1 MRLFLRLL
9 LLLIFA
15 LPLLAAGLVYLAID
29 DTAVVQRQATLTPA
43 HVERARR
50 LLALHDPR
58 TMRAGVLRSMV
69 VSEADLDLAANYL
82 VNRYA
87 RGSSRVALLDG
98 VISVRASLNLP
109 VNPVGRFINLEV
121 ALRESDRLPR
131 IDALRL
137 GRVPIPGFVGNWLL
151 ERGLDRLQQREQ
163 LTAAADVIRQVRSRD
178 GFLIVDFEWNEATP
192 DRLQA
197 ALVGQQEQA
206 RWRVYQERLVALA
219 AIPAM
224 GRVVSLDRLLGPL
237 LQLAL
242 ERGGAGGADAAQE
255 SRSALIVLAFY
266 VNGKGLSALVPQA
279 RYWPTAKRHVVTLA
293 GRTDLTQ
300 HFTIS
305 AALAVTA
312 GSPLADVVGLYKE
325 LDDARG
331 GSGFSFIDLA
341 ADRAGTRMGKL
352 AVSDAGGPSR
362 LRKALAAGLQES
374 DLIPEVRD
382 LPEFMRQDEFVR
394 RFGGVG
400 QPQYQA
406 MVQRIEQRLAAL
418 PLYR

>member
-1 MRLFLRLL
+1 MRLLLRLL
-9 LLLIFA
+9 LLLIVM

-29 DTAVVQRQATLTPA
+29 DAAAVKGQALLTPD
-43 HVERARR
+43 HVERARL
-50 LLALHDPR
+50 LLARHDPR
-58 TMRAGVLRSMV
+58 TMRAGVLRSIV

-82 VNRYA
+82 LNRYA
-87 RGSSRVALLDG
+87 KGASRVVLLDG
-98 VISVRASLNLP
+98 AISVRASLNLP
-109 VNPVGRFINLEV
+109 VNPIGRFINLDLS
-121 ALRESDRLPR
+121 LRETDGLPR

-137 GRVPIPGFVGNWLL
+137 GRVPVPGFFGNWLL
-151 ERGLDRLQQREQ
+151 EQGLDRLQQREQ
-163 LTAAADVIRQVRSRD
+163 LAAAADVIRRVRSRD
-178 GFLIVDFEWNEATP
+178 GFLMVDFEWNEATP
-192 DRLQA
+192 GRLQA
-197 ALVGQQEQA
+197 ALVGQQEQV
-206 RWRVYQERLVALA
+206 RWRAYQERLVALTA
-219 AIPAM
+219 QPDV
-224 GRVVSLDRLLGPL
+224 GRMVSLDRLLGPL
-237 LQLAL
+237 LQLAHA
-242 ERGGAGGADAAQE
+242 RGSASGDAAQE

-279 RYWPTAKRHVVTLA
+279 RDWPMAKRHVVTLA

-305 AALAVTA
+305 AALAATA

-325 LDDARG
+325 IDDARV
-331 GSGFSFIDLA
+331 GSGFSFNDLA
-341 ADRAGTRMGKL
+341 ADRAGTLLGAL
-352 AVSDAGGPSR
+352 AVSDAAGQTR
-362 LRKALAAGLQES
+362 LRKAVTTGLKES

-400 QPQYQA
+400 QPRYQA

>member
-1 MRLFLRLL
+1 MRLLLRLFLL
-9 LLLIFA
+9 LLLA

-29 DTAVVQRQATLTPA
+29 DTAVVQGQATLTPA

-50 LLALHDPR
+50 LLARHDPR
-58 TMRAGVLRSMV
+58 TMRAGVLRSIV
-69 VSEADLDLAANYL
+69 VSEADLDLAVNYL
-82 VNRYA
+82 LGRYA
-87 RGSSRVALLDG
+87 KGASRIVLHDG
-98 VISVRASLNLP
+98 TISVRASLNLP
-109 VNPVGRFINLEV
+109 VNPIGRFINLD
-121 ALRESDRLPR
+121 LSMRESDGLPR

-137 GRVPIPGFVGNWLL
+137 GRVPVPGFVGNWLL
-151 ERGLDRLQQREQ
+151 QRGLNRLQQREQ
-163 LTAAADVIRQVRSRD
+163 LAAAADVIRQVRSRD
-178 GFLIVDFEWNEATP
+178 GFLMVDFEWNEATP
-192 DRLQA
+192 GRLQA
-197 ALVGQQEQA
+197 ALVGQEERA

-219 AIPAM
+219 AQPAV
-224 GRVVSLDRLLGPL
+224 GRVLSLDRLLGPL
-237 LQLAL
+237 LQLAQ
-242 ERGGAGGADAAQE
+242 ERSGAGGDAAQE

-279 RYWPTAKRHVVTLA
+279 RDWPMAKRHVVTLA

-305 AALAVTA
+305 AALAATA
-312 GSPLADVVGLYKE
+312 GSPLSDVVGLYKE

-341 ADRAGTRMGKL
+341 ADRAGTRLGAL
-352 AVSDAGGPSR
+352 AVSGATGQSR
-362 LRKALAAGLQES
+362 LRKAVATGLQES

-382 LPEFMRQDEFVR
+382 LPEFMRQDAFER

-400 QPQYQA
+400 QPRYQA

>member
-1 MRLFLRLL
+1 MRLLLRLF
-9 LLLIFA
+9 LLLIFT
-15 LPLLAAGLVYLAID
+15 LPLLAVGLVYLAID
-29 DTAVVQRQATLTPA
+29 DTAVVQGQALLTPA
-43 HVERARR
+43 HVERARW
-50 LLALHDPR
+50 LLARHDPR
-58 TMRAGVLRSMV
+58 TMRAGVLRSIV

-82 VNRYA
+82 LNQYGKSA
-87 RGSSRVALLDG
+87 SRVVLHDG
-98 VISVRASLNLP
+98 SINVRASLNLP
-109 VNPVGRFINLEV
+109 INPIGRFINLDLS
-121 ALRESDRLPR
+121 LRETGALPR

-151 ERGLDRLQQREQ
+151 QQALDRLQQTDR
-163 LTAAADVIRQVRSRD
+163 LAAAADVIRQVRTRD
-178 GFLIVDFEWNEATP
+178 GFLMVDFEWNDATP
-192 DRLQA
+192 GRLQA
-197 ALVGQQEQA
+197 ALVGQEEQA
-206 RWRVYQERLVALA
+206 RWRVYQEHMVALA
-219 AIPAM
+219 AQPAV

-237 LQLAL
+237 LQLAQ
-242 ERGGAGGADAAQE
+242 ERGGASGDAAQE

-279 RYWPTAKRHVVTLA
+279 RDWPMAKRHVVTLA

-305 AALAVTA
+305 AALAATA

-325 LDDARG
+325 MDDARG
-331 GSGFSFIDLA
+331 GSGFSFNDLA
-341 ADRAGTRMGKL
+341 ADRAGTRLGAL
-352 AVSDAGGPSR
+352 AVSGAAGQSR
-362 LRKALAAGLQES
+362 LRKAVVAGLQEN

-400 QPQYQA
+400 QPRYQA